1 MPALGT
7 QEPFVE
13 QMLRGEKQMTIRA
26 KGKHIYEAGQRLYF
40 YKGLRTKHCEF
51 VGWAILHNV
60 VPLRITEEGIEMSKY
75 HAHVFSLDK
84 SHPATPDEVAQAD
97 GFYDFPDMRYW
108 FSVYQDLPLHA
119 QALIWSGALNPV
131 HPSQAHDLLNDH

>member
-1 MPALGT
+1 MPALGI

-40 YKGLRTKHCEF
+40 YQGLRTKHCEF

-60 VPLRITEEGIEMSKY
+60 VPLRITEEGIEMMKH
-75 HAHVFSLDK
+75 HAYALSPDK
-84 SHPATPDEVAQAD
+84 SLLITPNQLAQAD
-97 GFYDFPDMRYW
+97 GFHDFYDMCAW
-108 FSVYQDLPLHA
+108 FQRHQRLPIDA

-131 HPSQAHDLLNDH
+131 HPTQAQQPV